1 MTTPQI
7 ICSIIFI
14 LVYVL
19 IILSHQYKH
28 LIAWGGVGLLFLT
41 GAMSPI
47 KILYA
52 INWNI
57 LGIFWGSLVIAEL
70 FICSRIP
77 AYLAEIIIDRSRSLV
92 WAIIWLS
99 AFSGIISAFVENVA
113 TVLIVAPI
121 AFEVSRKLKVS
132 PVPFILGICLSA
144 NLQGTATLV
153 GDPPSMI
160 LASATRMTFNDFF
173 FFQGRP
179 GLFFTVEFAALISLV
194 VLYFILHKY
203 RQPIAKVE
211 PERITSIVPG
221 LFLIGLILALAVT
234 SFMAGFMDYLGG
246 LVCMVI
252 GLAGIIWS
260 IFSKKIKAYH
270 ILHDTDWETFFF
282 LAAIFALVGS
292 LTATGTTDVLALG
305 IGRLTSGNLP
315 VTYLMLVTLSVI
327 ISAFVDN
334 VPYFATMVGVVSTLA
349 ATYSY
354 PIYLLLF
361 GTIIGTTIGG
371 NITPIGAAANIVAVG
386 LLKKNG
392 SRIGFAQ
399 FFKIGLPFTVAAV
412 AAATVFIWIFWSTA
426 K

>member
-1 MTTPQI
+1 MTQNQI
-7 ICSIIFI
+7 ICLVVFAAAYIAIIALHRFKSII
-14 LVYVL
+14 
-19 IILSHQYKH
+19 
-28 LIAWGGVGLLFLT
+28 AWVSVGVMVIVGIMPPLRLLHH
-41 GAMSPI
+41 
-47 KILYA
+47 

-70 FICSRIP
+70 FIYSKIP
-77 AYLAEIIIDRSRSLV
+77 AYIAEAIIDRSRSLV

-99 AFSGIISAFVENVA
+99 AFSGIISAFVENIA

-173 FFQGRP
+173 IFQGRP
-179 GLFFTVEFAALISLV
+179 SLFFVVEFSAIISLV
-194 VLYFILHKY
+194 VIYFLNRKFQ
-203 RQPIAKVE
+203 QPIKAIKTE
-211 PERITSIVPG
+211 KIVSKIPG
-221 LFLIGLILALAVT
+221 VLLIALIAGLALG
-234 SFMAGFMDYLGG
+234 SFTEGFMDYIGG
-246 LVCMVI
+246 TICVSLAVI
-252 GLAGIIWS
+252 GIIWS
-260 IFSKKIKAYH
+260 LFSKKIKTYH
-270 ILHDTDWETFFF
+270 VLRDTDWDTFFF

-292 LTATGTTDVLALG
+292 LTETQTTVVLAQAV
-305 IGRLTSGNLP
+305 GRLTSGNLFM
-315 VTYLMLVTLSVI
+315 TYLLLIVFSVV

-334 VPYFATMVGVVSTLA
+334 VPYFAAMVGVVATLSSTQG
-349 ATYSY
+349 Y
-354 PIYLLLF
+354 PLYLLLF

-392 SRIGFAQ
+392 YHINFLD
-399 FFKIGLPFTVAAV
+399 FIKVGLPFTAAAVVAAGI
-412 AAATVFIWIFWSTA
+412 FIWFFWS
-426 K
+426 